1 MPVTD
6 ETSATAQVADSA
18 TIIAEITNLER
29 YYQARVQAGSL
40 DGHTGK
46 PAVHFGTKSPANAAF
61 INSDSVNSAVHPSES
76 MAHRWVPPSSVHVD
90 DTSVDEFSS
99 VLREDRE
106 L

>member
-1 MPVTD
+1 MD
-6 ETSATAQVADSA
+6 KTSATAQVAESA
-18 TIIAEITNLER
+18 QIIAEITNLER
-29 YYQARVQAGSL
+29 YYEARVQAGSS
-40 DGHTGK
+40 DGHNGK
-46 PAVHFGTKSPANAAF
+46 PAVHFGTKSPAHAAF
-61 INSDSVNSAVHPSES
+61 IDSDSVNSAVRPSEG